1 MPPCGEWLQ
10 SFRRSHRHDVNGP
23 VVAHRGARNSSDVRG
38 VDIVAI
44 FWPPLD
50 GGCHDDKRQSQCQAG
65 RAAASDECA
74 AFTRIPTACR
84 ICGVVC
90 PRSVGLRRRRLV
102 ELSAR
107 HRQRLHLC
115 RGGLTAHPVARGRTK
130 SAARNDDNQP
140 SLRDWAAGDFD
151 TCQGRLSGAQAALQI
166 LLPIAVAAL
175 GMTAFGIVF
184 LIAER
189 GSI

>member
-1 MPPCGEWLQ
+1 MMSMVRLSLIAAHGTAATSAALTSYQ
-10 SFRRSHRHDVNGP
+10 SFGRLLTEGAMTIKVSHNVKQDAQRPVTSVLHSRVYLLLVGFAVWFALAVWGFAGGGLSNYLLVIVSGFIFV
-23 VVAHRGARNSSDVRG
+23 VVALQL
-38 VDIVAI
+38 I
-44 FWPPLD
+44 
-50 GGCHDDKRQSQCQAG
+50 
-65 RAAASDECA
+65 
-74 AFTRIPTACR
+74 
-84 ICGVVC
+84 
-90 PRSVGLRRRRLV
+90 
-102 ELSAR
+102 LSR
-107 HRQRLHLC
+107 
-115 RGGLTAHPVARGRTK
+115 VGRTK

-151 TCQGRLSGAQAALQI
+151 TCQGQLSGAQAALQI

>member
-1 MPPCGEWLQ
+1 M
-10 SFRRSHRHDVNGP
+10 
-23 VVAHRGARNSSDVRG
+23 
-38 VDIVAI
+38 
-44 FWPPLD
+44 
-50 GGCHDDKRQSQCQAG
+50 
-65 RAAASDECA
+65 
-74 AFTRIPTACR
+74 
-84 ICGVVC
+84 VC
-90 PRSVGLRRRRLV
+90 TRSVGLRRRRLI

-107 HRQRLHLC
+107 HRQRLHPC
-115 RGGLTAHPVARGRTK
+115 RGGLTAHPVRVGRPK
-130 SAARNDDNQP
+130 SAARNDDDQP

-151 TCQGRLSGAQAALQI
+151 TCQGQLSGAQAALQI